1 MTSENENKII
11 VTSSP
16 HFHTS
21 KTVRGIMAD
30 VIISL
35 VPAIIASVVLF
46 GYRSLLIEFVCVA
59 CCVLFEYISRLIMKR
74 DVTVGDLSAVVTGIL
89 LALNMPVSIPLWMCV
104 IGSFAAIVVAKQFFG
119 GIGQN
124 FVNPAITGRIVML
137 VSFSSAMTKWTAP
150 LVWRTGVDAET
161 TATPLSVLKHFTGDT
176 SALPTL
182 KEMFFGIRGG
192 TIGETCAAAL
202 ILGGIYL
209 AARKI
214 IKPVIPLCYIGT
226 VAVIML
232 IAGKGS
238 LTYVAYEILSGGL
251 LLGAIFMAT
260 DYSTSPI
267 TTKGKII
274 YAVGCG
280 IVTSVIRLFGNLP
293 EGVSYSILLM
303 NILVPHIDSLTITK
317 PFGTEK
323 KKKEKKTE
331 EAA

>member
-119 GIGQN
+119 GMESI
-124 FVNPAITGRIVML
+124 
-137 VSFSSAMTKWTAP
+137 
-150 LVWRTGVDAET
+150 
-161 TATPLSVLKHFTGDT
+161 
-176 SALPTL
+176 ALFY
-182 KEMFFGIRGG
+182 K
-192 TIGETCAAAL
+192 
-202 ILGGIYL
+202 Y
-209 AARKI
+209 
-214 IKPVIPLCYIGT
+214 Y
-226 VAVIML
+226 
-232 IAGKGS
+232 
-238 LTYVAYEILSGGL
+238 
-251 LLGAIFMAT
+251 
-260 DYSTSPI
+260 
-267 TTKGKII
+267 
-274 YAVGCG
+274 
-280 IVTSVIRLFGNLP
+280 
-293 EGVSYSILLM
+293 
-303 NILVPHIDSLTITK
+303 
-317 PFGTEK
+317 
-323 KKKEKKTE
+323 
-331 EAA
+331 